1 MEAEKRETAMGAPFT
16 QRASEGTAAAA
27 RASAARSGFT
37 GTYCGADEVEQLRE
51 SRTDTSLIASYRSY
65 RGSATIKT
73 PLTFPLRVLGLRS
86 LSVFVP
92 PDGVSMFR

>member
-37 GTYCGADEVEQLRE
+37 GTYCGADEVEQFARVKEFLFVKNPRI
-51 SRTDTSLIASYRSY
+51 TSMAPRLF
-65 RGSATIKT
+65 G
-73 PLTFPLRVLGLRS
+73 G
-86 LSVFVP
+86 
-92 PDGVSMFR
+92 